1 MSNVQC
7 AVVDAKSPPRIGPG
21 SELTLLVKLGRQITT
36 QPEITVKKGKNAI
49 KQIDI
54 QGGTAGRLAVT
65 PETGE
70 LEPSG
75 GGLDIST
82 DEFQL
87 VLYFS
92 TRLEDLREIKDDGVE
107 LVLTVNDCG
116 KDKSDITISQP
127 VIVEGLTPQ
136 QPVISR
142 KDSVPTE
149 YTRNIERFDVIQKT
163 AEALKFENY
172 ARAIDDLLCKG
183 TADEGYRSKANNLL
197 RGRALPFTGDDAY
210 RVLKAATEAYLL
222 WQGTAD
228 LKDVSYNAELAARIG
243 AVGGIVPDEKD
254 SDPEK
259 LRYYQLV
266 YARLPNEQLKKQVFP
281 AYDDSYG
288 KLDLFDERYK
298 PNKAGDE
305 NPSWVF
311 KKAENV
317 GSQHPDRSPRSE
329 ADAPRYCIGLMQDR
343 MRRPL
348 MVELIWSYWHEQ
360 AMLAQTMYAIRNRVQ
375 NVSENAARDPLSN
388 LEIGPLRPLNTL
400 LWTWIQDE
408 QHRLTVSRRNFEY
421 EHQYGL
427 SLRGRALRNL
437 QPVDRRS
444 RFLEAFH
451 NLLYLATVYFK
462 EDDDTNRKADAFP
475 ILHALKEVHFL
486 LSEGAHNQFG
496 ELPVTARI
504 EMMIEQ
510 WLLARPEFQRFLPT
524 RESIAYPEAWMGSV
538 DAMKTVQ
545 GWHSTS
551 VIFFSDLARFGEMLL
566 LSIRYEAWS
575 EISDRVMAANWAR
588 MARNPIQGYIHA
600 YRIVTGVDLQLE
612 ASGISAEDRRR
623 DPAVLIQQRWA
634 EQQQQGNV
642 RPAQPRLTPAPTAGN
657 IQPRPRGKA

>member
-1 MSNVQC
+1 MKKNADCGASVV
-7 AVVDAKSPPRIGPG
+7 VVDAKSPPRIGPG
-21 SELTLLVKLGRQITT
+21 SELTLLVKMAPNTT
-36 QPEITVKKGKNAI
+36 LEQLEVSKGKRAV
-49 KQIDI
+49 KSIDV
-54 QGGTAGRLAVT
+54 QGGEQRAVDVNQSVNQGGEVAIENMT
-65 PETGE
+65 SATGE
-70 LEPSG
+70 
-75 GGLDIST
+75 
-82 DEFQL
+82 FQF

-92 TRLEDLREIKDDGVE
+92 TSLEDLREIMHDGVE
-107 LVLTVNDCG
+107 LKLNGTT
-116 KDKSDITISQP
+116 TISQP
-127 VIVEGLTPQ
+127 VIIDGLTPQ
-136 QPVISR
+136 QPLISR

-149 YTRNIERFDVIQKT
+149 YTRNVERFDVIQRT
-163 AEALKFENY
+163 AEDLKFENY
-172 ARAIDDLLCKG
+172 AKAIDDLLCKG
-183 TADEGYRSKANNLL
+183 EASEDYRTGTNRLL
-197 RGRALPFTGDDAY
+197 RGRSLPFTGDDAY

-222 WQGTAD
+222 WKGAPSLHETNYSPAT
-228 LKDVSYNAELAARIG
+228 AARIG
-243 AVGGIVPDEKD
+243 AVGGVVGTEPGAGSEYT
-254 SDPEK
+254 
-259 LRYYQLV
+259 RYYQLV
-266 YARLPNEQLKKQVFP
+266 YARLPNEQLKKTVFP
-281 AYDDSYG
+281 AYDSDWG
-288 KLDLFDERYK
+288 QLDKY
-298 PNKAGDE
+298 NKANGFVYVPCD
-305 NPSWVF
+305 
-311 KKAENV
+311 KTT
-317 GSQHPDRSPRSE
+317 RLE
-329 ADAPRYCIGLMQDR
+329 ADNPRYCIGLLQER
-343 MRRPL
+343 MKRPL
-348 MVELIWSYWHEQ
+348 MIELIWSYWHEQ

-375 NVSENAARDPLSN
+375 NVSENAALDPLSN

-427 SLRGRALRNL
+427 SLRGKALRNL

-575 EISDRVMAANWAR
+575 EISDRMQAANWAK
-588 MARNPIQGYIHA
+588 MFRNPIQGYIHA

-612 ASGISAEDRRR
+612 ASGVSADARRR

-634 EQQQQGNV
+634 EQRSEGTARRSQT
-642 RPAQPRLTPAPTAGN
+642 RLPAAPTAGAQP
-657 IQPRPRGKA
+657 IQRRGKA

>member
-21 SELTLLVKLGRQITT
+21 SELTLLVKLGR
-36 QPEITVKKGKNAI
+36 EITKLTSITVNKGKNAI
-49 KQIDI
+49 KQIDV
-54 QGGTAGRLAVT
+54 QGGPDGRFDVN

-70 LEPSG
+70 LAPSCK
-75 GGLDIST
+75 GLDIST
-82 DEFQL
+82 GEFQL

-107 LVLTVNDCG
+107 LVLTVNEN
-116 KDKSDITISQP
+116 KSVITISQP

-228 LKDVSYNAELAARIG
+228 LKEVSYNAELAARIG

-288 KLDLFDERYK
+288 KLDLFDATYK
-298 PNKAGDE
+298 PKSNDGA

-311 KKAENV
+311 KKAE
-317 GSQHPDRSPRSE
+317 SEKFPHPDRSPRSE

-551 VIFFSDLARFGEMLL
+551 VIFFSDLARFGEILL

>member
-1 MSNVQC
+1 MANVLC
-7 AVVDAKSPPRIGPG
+7 AVIDAKSPPRIGPG
-21 SELTLLVKLGRQITT
+21 SELTLLVKLGKEATKLKQINVT
-36 QPEITVKKGKNAI
+36 KGKNAI

-54 QGGTAGRLAVT
+54 QGGTAGRLAVNPT
-65 PETGE
+65 TGA
-70 LEPSG
+70 LVSSCDV
-75 GGLDIST
+75 LDIST
-82 DEFQL
+82 GEFQL

-107 LVLTVNDCG
+107 LELCTGTNT
-116 KDKSDITISQP
+116 KTTISQP

-197 RGRALPFTGDDAY
+197 QGRALPFTGDDAY

-228 LKDVSYNAELAARIG
+228 LKDASYNAELAARIG

-288 KLDLFDERYK
+288 KLDLFDETYK
-298 PNKAGDE
+298 TDNHQEA

-311 KKAENV
+311 KKASN
-317 GSQHPDRSPRSE
+317 GTNPDRSPRPE
-329 ADAPRYCIGLMQDR
+329 ADAPRRCIGLMQDR

-551 VIFFSDLARFGEMLL
+551 VIFFSDLARFGEILL

-575 EISDRVMAANWAR
+575 EISDRVMAANWAK

-623 DPAVLIQQRWA
+623 DPAMLIQQRWA

>member
-21 SELTLLVKLGRQITT
+21 SELTLLVKLSS
-36 QPEITVKKGKNAI
+36 EITGEHQIRVNKGKNAI
-49 KQIDI
+49 KQIDV
-54 QGGTAGRLAVT
+54 QGGPAGRCDVISN
-65 PETGE
+65 TGIVD
-70 LEPSG
+70 
-75 GGLDIST
+75 GLSLNLST
-82 DEFQL
+82 KEFQL

-107 LVLTVNDCG
+107 LVLTVNEN
-116 KDKSDITISQP
+116 KSVITISQP

-228 LKDVSYNAELAARIG
+228 LKEVSYNAELAARIG

-288 KLDLFDERYK
+288 KLDLFDETYK
-298 PNKAGDE
+298 TNASAE

-311 KKAENV
+311 KKAESENFA
-317 GSQHPDRSPRSE
+317 HPDRSPRSE

-551 VIFFSDLARFGEMLL
+551 VIFFSDLARFGEILL

>member
-1 MSNVQC
+1 MFNVQC

-21 SELTLLVKLGRQITT
+21 SELTLLVKLGG
-36 QPEITVKKGKNAI
+36 ESKKLLGITVNKGKNAI

-54 QGGTAGRLAVT
+54 QGGNAGRLAVN
-65 PETGE
+65 PNTGE
-70 LEPSG
+70 LESHFNA
-75 GGLDIST
+75 LDIST
-82 DEFQL
+82 GEFQL
-87 VLYFS
+87 VLFFS

-107 LVLTVNDCG
+107 LVLKVKKCEG
-116 KDKSDITISQP
+116 IESVITISQP

-288 KLDLFDERYK
+288 KLDLFDETYK
-298 PNKAGDE
+298 TNNGPA

-311 KKAENV
+311 KTANAT
-317 GSQHPDRSPRSE
+317 SQGKHPDQSPRSE

>member
-1 MSNVQC
+1 MKKTARNSPQPSVV
-7 AVVDAKSPPRIGPG
+7 VVDAKSPPRIGPG
-21 SELTLLVKLGRQITT
+21 SELTLLVKMAPATT
-36 QPEITVKKGKNAI
+36 LNNLTVSKGKKAV
-49 KQIDI
+49 KSIDV
-54 QGGTAGRLAVT
+54 QGGTNGALTVESSGALTNVQNSFEDIKVESA
-65 PETGE
+65 TGE
-70 LEPSG
+70 
-75 GGLDIST
+75 
-82 DEFQL
+82 FQF

-92 TRLEDLREIKDDGVE
+92 TSLEDLREIMHDGVE
-107 LVLTVNDCG
+107 LKLNDNT
-116 KDKSDITISQP
+116 TISQP
-127 VIVEGLTPQ
+127 VIIDGLPPQ
-136 QPVISR
+136 QPLISR

-149 YTRNIERFDVIQKT
+149 YTRNVERFDVIQRT
-163 AEALKFENY
+163 AEDLKFENY
-172 ARAIDDLLCKG
+172 AKAIDDLLCKG
-183 TADEGYRSKANNLL
+183 EASEDYRTGTNRLL
-197 RGRALPFTGDDAY
+197 RGRSLPFTGDDAY

-222 WQGTAD
+222 WKGAPSLAKTEYSPAT
-228 LKDVSYNAELAARIG
+228 AARIG
-243 AVGGIVPDEKD
+243 AVGGVVGTEPGAGSEYT
-254 SDPEK
+254 
-259 LRYYQLV
+259 RYYQLV
-266 YARLPNEQLKKQVFP
+266 YARLPNEQLKKTVFP
-281 AYDDSYG
+281 AYDSDWG
-288 KLDLFDERYK
+288 QLDKYNQEQRDFVNGPCDTT
-298 PNKAGDE
+298 
-305 NPSWVF
+305 
-311 KKAENV
+311 
-317 GSQHPDRSPRSE
+317 PRLE
-329 ADAPRYCIGLMQDR
+329 ADNPRYCIGLLQER
-343 MRRPL
+343 MKRPL
-348 MVELIWSYWHEQ
+348 MIELIWSYWREQ

-375 NVSENAARDPLSN
+375 NVSENAALDPLSN

-427 SLRGRALRNL
+427 SLRGKALRNL

-575 EISDRVMAANWAR
+575 EISDRMQAANWAK
-588 MARNPIQGYIHA
+588 MFRNPIQGYIHA

-612 ASGISAEDRRR
+612 ASGVSADARRR

-634 EQQQQGNV
+634 EQRSEGTARRSQT
-642 RPAQPRLTPAPTAGN
+642 RLPAAPTAGAQP
-657 IQPRPRGKA
+657 IQRRGKV

>member
-21 SELTLLVKLGRQITT
+21 SELTLLVKLGSQITT
-36 QPEITVKKGKNAI
+36 LTRITVNKGKNAI

-54 QGGTAGRLAVT
+54 QGGTAGRLAVN
-65 PETGE
+65 PNTGE
-70 LEPSG
+70 LGSPFND
-75 GGLDIST
+75 LDIST
-82 DEFQL
+82 GEFQL

-107 LVLTVNDCG
+107 LVLTVNENN
-116 KDKSDITISQP
+116 SVITISQP

-288 KLDLFDERYK
+288 KLDLFDETYQ
-298 PNKAGDE
+298 PPAGCQA

-311 KKAENV
+311 KKAEN
-317 GSQHPDRSPRSE
+317 GKHQHPDRSPRSE

-551 VIFFSDLARFGEMLL
+551 VIFFSDLARFGEILL

>member
-21 SELTLLVKLGRQITT
+21 SELTLLVKLGSQITT
-36 QPEITVKKGKNAI
+36 LTGITVNKGKNAI

-54 QGGTAGRLAVT
+54 QGGTAGRLAVN
-65 PETGE
+65 PNTGE
-70 LEPSG
+70 LGSPFNN
-75 GGLDIST
+75 LDIST
-82 DEFQL
+82 GEFQL

-107 LVLTVNDCG
+107 LVLTVNEN
-116 KDKSDITISQP
+116 KSVITISQP

-288 KLDLFDERYK
+288 KLDLFDETYK
-298 PNKAGDE
+298 TNESAE

-311 KKAENV
+311 KKANGLSV
-317 GSQHPDRSPRSE
+317 SPHPDRSPRSE

-551 VIFFSDLARFGEMLL
+551 VIFFSDLARFGEILL